1 MPCRTWMSRCG
12 LGSCLEGQRGQR
24 ELSRLDCSLQGM
36 SSDSKHSWLNTK
48 SALFLGKRGTRMQ
61 RGPSLAGLGQA
72 GCEGWVSDKE
82 EPFPDGSCCAIG
94 TLGWWIVPLEEFAF
108 LHGLQR
114 ELGLVQNSLLSSIPG
129 LWSVFCPSGDSG
141 ASAAVG
147 SRAEQPCGDYKMIQ
161 LPLRKPS
168 ALLNSPVWE
177 RSWHS
182 SIAGPW
188 AEKLN
193 LLKLLCWISLCWD
206 LLSSSTV
213 DKRENMLGFPSLAEL
228 EARTDIPRWA
238 LLSELSVNLKL
249 LCNKTWFKALLFHL
263 LELRF

>member
-1 MPCRTWMSRCG
+1 MSSNSKD
-12 LGSCLEGQRGQR
+12 SCL
-24 ELSRLDCSLQGM
+24 
-36 SSDSKHSWLNTK
+36 SSK
-48 SALFLGKRGTRMQ
+48 SALSLGKRGTRMQ
-61 RGPSLAGLGQA
+61 KRPQSGRFRP
-72 GCEGWVSDKE
+72 GWLWGVMSDKE

-94 TLGWWIVPLEEFAF
+94 TLGWWIFPLVEFAF

-114 ELGLVQNSLLSSIPG
+114 ELGLVQSSSLSSIPG

-177 RSWHS
+177 RSWRS

-193 LLKLLCWISLCWD
+193 LLKLLCWVSLCWD

-228 EARTDIPRWA
+228 EARTDIPRCA
-238 LLSELSVNLKL
+238 LFSELSVNLKWL
-249 LCNKTWFKALLFHL
+249 WNKTWFKALLFNL
-263 LELRF
+263 LELHF